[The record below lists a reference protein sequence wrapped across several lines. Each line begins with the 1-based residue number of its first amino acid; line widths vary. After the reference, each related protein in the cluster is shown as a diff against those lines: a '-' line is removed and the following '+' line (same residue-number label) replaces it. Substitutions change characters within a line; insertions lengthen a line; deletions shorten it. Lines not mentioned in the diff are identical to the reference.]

1 MKTPLYTTLN
11 STLND
16 DSVITSLCRS
26 LPSDTNAD
34 SGLWLPLIPIGA
46 FAGRDGRSWTNSDP
60 EAVIN
65 NTTLPFIVDIDHA
78 SETTPNTE
86 ASGWITKLKIENNH
100 ILGLFERSPWIRG
113 LTAREDCEKPIDKLP
128 LHYDEVALLLK
139 DTITLSYPLWWEYS

>member
-100 ILGLFERSPWIRG
+100 ILGLFERSP
-113 LTAREDCEKPIDKLP
+113 
-128 LHYDEVALLLK
+128 
-139 DTITLSYPLWWEYS
+139 